1 MTNQELAELIF
12 PDTKLNK
19 EDYEKK
25 YPVRN
30 LQQEARVTR
39 FAPSPT
45 GFVHIGNFFQALIS
59 YINAKNTEGI
69 FYLRNEDT
77 DKKREKEG
85 AVELILETLDH
96 YEISPDEYELN
107 NKVYGNYEPY
117 IQSKRKEL
125 YRTFAKYL
133 IEIGRAYPCFCTSEE
148 LSNLRELQTKDKAR
162 TGYYGKYAKC
172 RNLSNGEI
180 AKKIRLGMPYVIR
193 FKSEG
198 NFSNKFIFKDL
209 VRGAIEFPENDFDI
223 IILKSE
229 DQLPTYHFAHV
240 IDDHF
245 MRTTHVVRGEEW
257 LSSVPVHIEM
267 FEAMG
272 WAPPKY
278 IHNPL
283 ILKKDGESLR
293 KISKRKDPEASMKYF
308 EEKGYPPETIIDSLM
323 TIINSNFED
332 WRRANPTEDFRDFKF
347 NPKKMNSSGAL
358 YSLDK
363 LDNISKNYISKMTAI
378 DLYTELCKWT
388 KKFDPEFHKLIRKNK
403 AYTVNILNIERGNK
417 NPRKDF
423 TCYSEIKENIWY
435 MFDELFNTGK
445 CTYDWQ
451 NIRDIQE
458 IKEILELYLGQH
470 YDINDDKDTWW
481 EKVKSLCN
489 NLGYA
494 SSIKEYNTNPQK
506 YKGNIS
512 DISNVIRVAVTSQSR
527 TPDLYEILQVMGI
540 DRTKR
545 RFKKLSQ

>member
-107 NKVYGNYEPY
+107 NKVYGTYGPY
-117 IQSKRKEL
+117 VQSKRKDL
-125 YRTFAKYL
+125 YSTFAKYL
-133 IEIGRAYPCFCTSEE
+133 IGIGRAYPCFCTPEE

-172 RNLSNGEI
+172 RNLSNEEI
-180 AKKIRLGMPYVIR
+180 TEKIRLGIPYVIR

-229 DQLPTYHFAHV
+229 DQLPTYHFAHI

>member
-107 NKVYGNYEPY
+107 NKVYGTYGPY
-117 IQSKRKEL
+117 VQSKRKDL
-125 YRTFAKYL
+125 YSTFAKYL
-133 IEIGRAYPCFCTSEE
+133 IGIGRAYPCFCTPEE

-180 AKKIRLGMPYVIR
+180 AKKIRLGIPYVIR

-229 DQLPTYHFAHV
+229 DQLPTYHFAHI

-458 IKEILELYLGQH
+458 IKEILELYLGQY

>member
-107 NKVYGNYEPY
+107 NKVYGTYGPY
-117 IQSKRKEL
+117 VQSKRKDL
-125 YRTFAKYL
+125 YSTFAKYL
-133 IEIGRAYPCFCTSEE
+133 IGIGRAYPCFCTPEE

-172 RNLSNGEI
+172 RNLSNEEI
-180 AKKIRLGMPYVIR
+180 TEKIRLGIPYVIR

-229 DQLPTYHFAHV
+229 DQLPTYHFAHI

-481 EKVKSLCN
+481 EKIKSLCN

-506 YKGNIS
+506 YKENIS

>member
-125 YRTFAKYL
+125 YRTYAKYL

-423 TCYSEIKENIWY
+423 TCYSVIKKNIWY
-435 MFDELFNTGK
+435 MFDELFDTSK
-445 CTYDWQ
+445 HIYDWQ
-451 NIRDIQE
+451 NIKDIQE
-458 IKEILELYLGQH
+458 IKEILALYIGEYYH
-470 YDINDDKDTWW
+470 VNDDKDTWW
-481 EKVKSLCN
+481 EKVKELCN

-506 YKGNIS
+506 YKGNIA
-512 DISNVIRVAVTSQSR
+512 DISNVIRVAITTQSR

-540 DRTKR
+540 NRIKR
-545 RFKKLSQ
+545 RIRNLSQ

>member
-19 EDYEKK
+19 DDYEKK

-272 WAPPKY
+272 WTPPKY

-332 WRRANPTEDFRDFKF
+332 WRRANPIEDFRDFKF
-347 NPKKMNSSGAL
+347 NPQKMNSSGAL

-388 KKFDPEFHKLIRKNK
+388 KKYDPEFYKLIRKNK

-506 YKGNIS
+506 YRGNIA

-540 DRTKR
+540 DRIKR

>member
-96 YEISPDEYELN
+96 YEISPNEYELN

-481 EKVKSLCN
+481 EKIKSLCN

>member
-1 MTNQELAELIF
+1 MANLAWRLHMLRYTE
-12 PDTKLNK
+12 D
-19 EDYEKK
+19 DYEKK
-25 YPVRN
+25 YPPRN
-30 LQQEARVTR
+30 LQQNTRITR

-59 YINAKNTEGI
+59 YINAKSTEGI

-77 DKKREKEG
+77 DKKREKKG

-96 YEISPDEYELN
+96 YGISPDEYELN
-107 NKVYGNYEPY
+107 NKVHGNYGPY

-133 IEIGRAYPCFCTSEE
+133 IEIGRAYHCFCTSEE

-388 KKFDPEFHKLIRKNK
+388 KKYDPEFYKLIEKNK
-403 AYTVNILNIERGNK
+403 AYTVSILDIERGNK

-423 TCYSEIKENIWY
+423 TCYSVIKKNIWY
-435 MFDELFNTGK
+435 MFDELFDASK
-445 CTYDWQ
+445 HKYDWQ
-451 NIRDIQE
+451 NIKDIQE
-458 IKEILELYLGQH
+458 IKEILALYIGE
-470 YDINDDKDTWW
+470 YYNVNDDKDTWW
-481 EKVKSLCN
+481 EKVKELCN

-506 YKGNIS
+506 YKGNIA

-540 DRTKR
+540 DRIKR
-545 RFKKLSQ
+545 RVKKLSQ

>member
-229 DQLPTYHFAHV
+229 DQLPTYHFAHI

>member
-12 PDTKLNK
+12 PDIKLNK
-19 EDYEKK
+19 DDYEKK
-25 YPVRN
+25 YPPRN
-30 LQQEARVTR
+30 LQQNARVTR

-107 NKVYGNYEPY
+107 NKVYGNYGPY
-117 IQSKRKEL
+117 IQSKRKDL

-133 IEIGRAYPCFCTSEE
+133 IGIGRAYPCFCTSKE
-148 LSNLRELQTKDKAR
+148 LSNLRKLQTKDKAR

-180 AKKIRLGMPYVIR
+180 AEKIRLGMPYVIR

-198 NFSNKFIFKDL
+198 NFSNKFTFKDL
-209 VRGAIEFPENDFDI
+209 VRGSIEFPENDFDI

-272 WAPPKY
+272 WTPPKY

-332 WRRANPTEDFRDFKF
+332 WRRANPIEDFRYFKF

-363 LDNISKNYISKMTAI
+363 LDNISKNYISKMKAI

-388 KKFDPEFHKLIRKNK
+388 KKYDPEFYRLIGKNK
-403 AYTVNILNIERGNK
+403 AYTVSILDIERGNK

-445 CTYDWQ
+445 YTYDWQ

-458 IKEILELYLGQH
+458 IKEILELYLGQY

-481 EKVKSLCN
+481 EKIKSLCN
-489 NLGYA
+489 NLDYA
-494 SSIKEYNTNPQK
+494 SSIKEYNTSPQK
-506 YKGNIS
+506 YKGNIA

-540 DRTKR
+540 DRISR
-545 RFKKLSQ
+545 RIKKLSK

>member
-12 PDTKLNK
+12 PDIKLNK
-19 EDYEKK
+19 DDYEKK
-25 YPVRN
+25 YPPRN
-30 LQQEARVTR
+30 LQQNSRVTR

-107 NKVYGNYEPY
+107 NKVYGNYGPY
-117 IQSKRKEL
+117 IQSKRKDL

-133 IEIGRAYPCFCTSEE
+133 IGIGRAYPCFCTSKE
-148 LSNLRELQTKDKAR
+148 LSNLRKLQTKDKAR

-180 AKKIRLGMPYVIR
+180 AEKIRLGMPYVIR

-198 NFSNKFIFKDL
+198 NFSNKFTFKDL
-209 VRGAIEFPENDFDI
+209 VRGSIEFPENDFDI

-272 WAPPKY
+272 WTPPKY

-332 WRRANPTEDFRDFKF
+332 WRRANPIEDFRYFKF

-363 LDNISKNYISKMTAI
+363 LDNISKNYISKMKAI

-388 KKFDPEFHKLIRKNK
+388 KKYDPEFYRLIGKNK
-403 AYTVNILNIERGNK
+403 AYTVSILDIERGNK

-445 CTYDWQ
+445 YTYDWQ

-458 IKEILELYLGQH
+458 IKEILELYLGQY

-481 EKVKSLCN
+481 EKIKSLCN
-489 NLGYA
+489 NLDYA
-494 SSIKEYNTNPQK
+494 SSIKEYNTSPQK
-506 YKGNIS
+506 YKGNIA

-540 DRTKR
+540 DRISR
-545 RFKKLSQ
+545 RIKKLSK

>member
-19 EDYEKK
+19 DDYEKK

-30 LQQEARVTR
+30 LQQEAKVTR

-59 YINAKNTEGI
+59 YIIAKNTEGI

-332 WRRANPTEDFRDFKF
+332 WRRANPIEDFRDFKF
-347 NPKKMNSSGAL
+347 NPQKMNSSGAL

-388 KKFDPEFHKLIRKNK
+388 KKYDPEFYKLIRKNK

-506 YKGNIS
+506 YRGNIA

-540 DRTKR
+540 DRIKR

>member
-117 IQSKRKEL
+117 VQSKRKDL
-125 YRTFAKYL
+125 YSTFAKYL
-133 IEIGRAYPCFCTSEE
+133 IGIRRAYPCFCTPEE

-172 RNLSNGEI
+172 RNLSNEEI
-180 AKKIRLGMPYVIR
+180 TEKIRLGIPYVIR

-229 DQLPTYHFAHV
+229 DQLPTYHFAHI

>member
-19 EDYEKK
+19 DDYEKK

-30 LQQEARVTR
+30 LQQEAKVTR

-59 YINAKNTEGI
+59 YIIAKNTEGI

-96 YEISPDEYELN
+96 YGISPDEYELN

-180 AKKIRLGMPYVIR
+180 TEKIRLGMPYVIR

-332 WRRANPTEDFRDFKF
+332 WRRANPIEDFRDFKF

-388 KKFDPEFHKLIRKNK
+388 TKYDPEFYKLIRKNK

-423 TCYSEIKENIWY
+423 TCYSEIKKNIWY
-435 MFDELFNTGK
+435 MFDELFNTSK

-451 NIRDIQE
+451 NIRDIKE

-506 YKGNIS
+506 YKGNIA

-540 DRTKR
+540 DRIKR
-545 RFKKLSQ
+545 RVKKLSQ

>member
-12 PDTKLNK
+12 PDIKLNK
-19 EDYEKK
+19 DDYEKK
-25 YPVRN
+25 YPPRN
-30 LQQEARVTR
+30 LQQNTRITR

-59 YINAKNTEGI
+59 YINAKSTEGI

-77 DKKREKEG
+77 DKKREKKG

-96 YEISPDEYELN
+96 YGISPDEYELN
-107 NKVYGNYEPY
+107 NKVHGNYGPY
-117 IQSKRKEL
+117 IQSKRKDL

-133 IEIGRAYPCFCTSEE
+133 IEIGRAYPCFCTSKE
-148 LSNLRELQTKDKAR
+148 LSNLRELQTKEKAR
-162 TGYYGKYAKC
+162 TGYYGEYAKC
-172 RNLSNGEI
+172 RNLSNEEI
-180 AKKIRLGMPYVIR
+180 AEKIRLGAPYVIR
-193 FKSEG
+193 FKSKG
-198 NFSNKFIFKDL
+198 NFSNKFTFKDL

-257 LSSVPVHIEM
+257 LSSVPVHIEI
-267 FEAMG
+267 FETMG
-272 WAPPKY
+272 WIPPRY
-278 IHNPL
+278 LHNPL

-332 WRRANPTEDFRDFKF
+332 WRRANPIEDFRHFKF

-363 LDNISKNYISKMTAI
+363 LDNISKNYISKMTAN

-388 KKFDPEFHKLIRKNK
+388 KKYDPEFYKLIEKNK
-403 AYTVNILNIERGNK
+403 AYTVSILDIERGNK

-423 TCYSEIKENIWY
+423 TCYSVIRKNIWY
-435 MFDELFNTGK
+435 MFDELFDASK
-445 CTYDWQ
+445 HKYDWQ
-451 NIRDIQE
+451 NIKDIQE
-458 IKEILELYLGQH
+458 IKEILALYIGE
-470 YDINDDKDTWW
+470 YYNVNDDKDTWW
-481 EKVKSLCN
+481 EKVKELCN
-489 NLGYA
+489 NLSYA

-506 YKGNIS
+506 YKGNIA
-512 DISNVIRVAVTSQSR
+512 DISNVIRVAITTQSR

-540 DRTKR
+540 NRIKR
-545 RFKKLSQ
+545 RIKKLSK

>member
-12 PDTKLNK
+12 PDIKLNK
-19 EDYEKK
+19 DDYEKK
-25 YPVRN
+25 YPRRN
-30 LQQEARVTR
+30 LPKGTRVTR

-59 YINAKNTEGI
+59 YVNAKNTNGV

-77 DKKREKEG
+77 DKRREKAG
-85 AVELILETLDH
+85 AVELVLETLNH
-96 YEISPDEYELN
+96 YGTFPDEYELN
-107 NKVYGNYEPY
+107 KKIYGNYGPY
-117 IQSKRKEL
+117 VQSKRKDI
-125 YRTFAKYL
+125 YHTFAKYL
-133 IEIGRAYPCFCTSEE
+133 VEIGRAYPCFCTQEE
-148 LSNLRELQTKDKAR
+148 LSNQRELQSKENTR

-172 RNLSNGEI
+172 RNLNNEEI
-180 AKKIRLGMPYVIR
+180 AEKILLGTSYVIR
-193 FKSEG
+193 FRSKGS
-198 NFSNKFIFKDL
+198 FSNKFIFKDL
-209 VRGAIEFPENDFDI
+209 VRGRIEFPENDFDI
-223 IILKSE
+223 VILKSGE
-229 DQLPTYHFAHV
+229 QLPTYHFAHI

-267 FEAMG
+267 FETMG
-272 WAPPKY
+272 WVPPKY

-308 EEKGYPPETIIDSLM
+308 EEKGYPSETIIDSLM

-332 WRRANPTEDFRDFKF
+332 WRRANPLEDFRDFKF
-347 NPKKMNSSGAL
+347 NPQKMNSSGAL

-388 KKFDPEFHKLIRKNK
+388 KKYDPEFYKLIRKNK

-423 TCYSEIKENIWY
+423 TCYSEIKKNIWY
-435 MFDELFNTGK
+435 LYDELFDIYKG
-445 CTYDWQ
+445 TYEWQ
-451 NIRDIQE
+451 KIRDIEE
-458 IKEILELYLGQH
+458 IREILELYLGQY

-494 SSIKEYNTNPQK
+494 SSMKEYNTNPQE
-506 YKGNIS
+506 YRGNIA
-512 DISNVIRVAVTSQSR
+512 DISNIIRVAVTSQSR

-540 DRTKR
+540 DRINR
-545 RFKKLSQ
+545 RIKKLFQ